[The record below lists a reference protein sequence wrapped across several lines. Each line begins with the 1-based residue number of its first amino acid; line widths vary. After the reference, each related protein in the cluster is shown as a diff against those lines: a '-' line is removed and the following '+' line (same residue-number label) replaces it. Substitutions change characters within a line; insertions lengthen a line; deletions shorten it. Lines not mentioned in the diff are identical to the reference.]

1 MHFVLV
7 VLLASYGAISGKT
20 YSGAATVGSFTT
32 EQSCMVQAEKLK
44 SQGVEQAFCVK
55 VDQ

>member
-1 MHFVLV
+1 MHFVLI

-20 YSGAATVGSFTT
+20 YSGAVTVGNFTT
-32 EQSCMVQAEKLK
+32 EQSCLVQANKLK
-44 SQGVEQAFCVK
+44 NEGVEQAFCVK